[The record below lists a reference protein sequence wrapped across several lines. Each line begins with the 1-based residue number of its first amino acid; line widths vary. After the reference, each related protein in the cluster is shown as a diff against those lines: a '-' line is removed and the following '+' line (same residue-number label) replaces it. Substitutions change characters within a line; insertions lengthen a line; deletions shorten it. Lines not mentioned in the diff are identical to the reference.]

1 MGRQRKGG
9 SVMVI
14 KSSESELGKM
24 LKHEELQLKNA
35 ILETDR
41 IVWQNVIVDIKREL
55 DEVK

>member
-1 MGRQRKGG
+1 
-9 SVMVI
+9 MVI